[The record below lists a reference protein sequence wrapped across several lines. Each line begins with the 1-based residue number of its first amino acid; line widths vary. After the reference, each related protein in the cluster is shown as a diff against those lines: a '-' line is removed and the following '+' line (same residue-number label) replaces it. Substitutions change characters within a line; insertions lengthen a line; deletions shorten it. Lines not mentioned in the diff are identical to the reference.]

1 MAGQLLVG
9 IDVGGTFTD
18 IIVQD
23 TRTGTLSA
31 HKALSDRRE
40 PERGVLAAIA
50 AAGIDARS
58 IGLVVHGTTVATN
71 ALLER
76 RGSRVAMVT
85 TEGFRDVI
93 ELGRTTRLVP
103 GTLYD
108 PYFRKA
114 PPLVPRR
121 DRHTLAERVTAA
133 GAAEAAPDDAA
144 VERLVALLR
153 DSGAEAVAVCFLNSF
168 RNAAHEDRV
177 AEALRAALPHVTTSA
192 EVQPEIR
199 EYERF
204 STTVANAYVMPV
216 MSGYVARLVGALRD
230 AGCTAPFYTMAS
242 NGGLMSTATVTR
254 HPVRTMLSGPA
265 AGLAAAIVFGEAVGC
280 TDLITFDV
288 GGTSSDVALI
298 SGGQA
303 LLRREVLLQG
313 MVIRTPQLDVHT
325 VGAGGGSIASLDA
338 GGALHVG
345 PESAGALPGPA
356 CYGRGGTAPTV
367 TDANVVLGRLGA
379 GQRLGGTLDVDA
391 SLAQDAV
398 GALATRQGLAVDA
411 MAAGI
416 VALTVAK
423 MAAAIYEVSVA
434 RGRDPRDYAIVPFGG
449 AGPLHACE
457 VAAELGIPR
466 VLVPP
471 APGAF
476 SAFGAL
482 CSPLAKDRAR
492 TLLAPL
498 DDALMAQVAVLREA
512 FRHAMDDEFRAEGVA
527 TDRLE
532 LVTQVDAR
540 YLGQAH
546 ELTVTVAPDADAAQL
561 RTAFETTFQ
570 REYGRLDAGRA
581 VEIVNLRVIGRIP
594 VQPPAIM
601 SPASPAAAS
610 ATRRVH
616 AGAAWHDAPVHQ
628 RETLPRGATL
638 AGPAIVEEMSA
649 TLFLP
654 PGWSLSVGGRGE
666 LDLRHAE
673 PTAGALLAAE

>member
-1 MAGQLLVG
+1 MAGPLLVG

-23 TRTGTLSA
+23 ASSGALSA

-50 AAGIDARS
+50 AAGIDPHR

-121 DRHTLAERVTAA
+121 DRHTIAERVTATGISETA
-133 GAAEAAPDDAA
+133 PTEATI
-144 VERLVALLR
+144 ERLVALFR
-153 DSGAEAVAVCFLNSF
+153 ESDVEAVAVCFLNSF
-168 RNAAHEDRV
+168 RNDSHEARV
-177 AEALRAALPHVTTSA
+177 ANALRAAVPHVTTSA

-216 MSGYVARLVGALRD
+216 MAGYVERLVSALRA
-230 AGCTAPFYTMAS
+230 AGCSAPFYTMAS
-242 NGGLMSTATVTR
+242 HGGLMSTATVTR
-254 HPVRTMLSGPA
+254 QPVRTMLSGPA
-265 AGLAAAIVFGEAVGC
+265 AGLAAAAVFGKAVGC
-280 TDLITFDV
+280 ANLITFDV

-298 SGGQA
+298 SDGEWT
-303 LLRREVLLQG
+303 LRREVVLQG
-313 MVIRTPQLDVHT
+313 MVIRTPQIDIHT
-325 VGAGGGSIASLDA
+325 IGAGGGSIASLDP

-345 PESAGALPGPA
+345 PESAGATPGPA
-356 CYGRGGTAPTV
+356 CYGRGGKAPTL

-379 GQRLGGTLDVDA
+379 GQRLGDTLDVDA
-391 SLAQDAV
+391 ALARRAV
-398 GALATRQGLAVDA
+398 GALAEQQGICIDA
-411 MAAGI
+411 MASGI
-416 VALTVAK
+416 VALAVAR

-434 RGRDPRDYAIVPFGG
+434 RGRDPRDYALVPFGG

-482 CSPLAKDRAR
+482 CSPLTKDRAR

-498 DDALMAQVAVLREA
+498 DDALITRMATLSDA
-512 FRHAMDDEFRAEGVA
+512 FLAAMADEFRAEGIDPTA
-527 TDRLE
+527 LE
-532 LVTQVDAR
+532 ALTQVDAR
-540 YLGQAH
+540 YVGQAH
-546 ELTVTVAPDADAAQL
+546 ELTVSVPPNASAGQL
-561 RTAFETTFQ
+561 RAAFETAFR
-570 REYGRLDAGRA
+570 REYGRLDSGRA
-581 VEIVNLRVIGRIP
+581 IEIVNLRVIARIP
-594 VQPPAIM
+594 VEAPAVL
-601 SPASPAAAS
+601 APAAPIA
-610 ATRRVH
+610 AATTRRVH
-616 AGAAWHDAPVHQ
+616 AGNDWHDAPVHR
-628 RETLPRGATL
+628 REALPRDVML
-638 AGPAIVEEMSA
+638 RGPAIIEEMSA

-654 PGWSLSVGGRGE
+654 PGWSLVVGARGE
-666 LDLRHAE
+666 LDLRNAD

>member
-1 MAGQLLVG
+1 MAGPLLVG

-23 TRTGTLSA
+23 ASSGALSA

-50 AAGIDARS
+50 ASGIDPRR

-121 DRHTLAERVTAA
+121 DRHVLAERVDAT
-133 GAAEAAPDDAA
+133 GASVLPPAEED
-144 VERLVALLR
+144 VTRLVALLR
-153 DSGAEAVAVCFLNSF
+153 GSGADAVAVCFLNSF
-168 RNAAHEDRV
+168 RNDAHELRV
-177 AEALRAALPHVTTSA
+177 AEALRASLPHVTTSA

-216 MSGYVARLVGALRD
+216 MAGYVERLVGALRA

-242 NGGLMSTATVTR
+242 NGGLMSTATVTC

-265 AGLAAAIVFGEAVGC
+265 AGLAAAATFGVAVGC
-280 TDLITFDV
+280 ADLITFDV

-298 SGGQA
+298 SGGEWI
-303 LLRREVLLQG
+303 LRREVVLQG
-313 MVIRTPQLDVHT
+313 MVIRTPQIDIHT
-325 VGAGGGSIASLDA
+325 IGAGGGSIASLDA

-345 PESAGALPGPA
+345 PESAGATPGPA

-391 SLAQDAV
+391 GLAREAV
-398 GALATRQGLAVDA
+398 GRLAARQGIAADA

-416 VALTVAK
+416 VALAVAR

-434 RGRDPRDYAIVPFGG
+434 RGRDPRDYALVPFGG

-492 TLLAPL
+492 TLLTRL
-498 DDALMAQVAVLREA
+498 DEALMARVATLRA
-512 FRHAMDDEFRAEGVA
+512 DFVAAMAEEFSAEGIDPA
-527 TDRLE
+527 RLE
-532 LVTQVDAR
+532 AVTQVDAR

-546 ELTVTVAPDADAAQL
+546 ELTVSLPADADAAGV
-561 RTAFETTFQ
+561 RAAFETAFQ
-570 REYGRLDAGRA
+570 REYGRLDTGRA
-581 VEIVNLRVIGRIP
+581 IEIVNLRVIGRIP
-594 VQPPAIM
+594 VTAPAVVA
-601 SPASPAAAS
+601 PATPAVPTT
-610 ATRRVH
+610 TRRVH
-616 AGAAWHDAPVHQ
+616 AGHAWHDAPVHQ
-628 RETLPRGATL
+628 RGALARDATL
-638 AGPAIVEEMSA
+638 GGPAIIEEMSA

-654 PGWSLSVGGRGE
+654 PGWTLSVGSRGE

-673 PTAGALLAAE
+673 QTAGALLAAE